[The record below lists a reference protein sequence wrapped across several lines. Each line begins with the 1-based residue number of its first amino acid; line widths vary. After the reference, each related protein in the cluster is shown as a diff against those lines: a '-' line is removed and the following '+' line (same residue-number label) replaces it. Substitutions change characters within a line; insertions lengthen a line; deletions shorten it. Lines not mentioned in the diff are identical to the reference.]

1 MVLVRIS
8 CCNVVFVVD
17 DDDDDDDDGDNDDDK
32 LFSRVKTSCFRA
44 KAHLVFHWRL
54 NKNIIKTMVMVRKT
68 MIEIGKFS

>member
-44 KAHLVFHWRL
+44 KAHLVFHWWL